1 MKVYECDRCGAY
13 VEQRALEL
21 LRMPYRG
28 IWRIGRRGHLC
39 PECAEGFGRWW
50 VAGKRTR
57 DERKEEVSGR

>member
-39 PECAEGFGRWW
+39 PECIRGLRTWFA
-50 VAGKRTR
+50 AGEKQKGG
-57 DERKEEVSGR
+57 E

>member
-1 MKVYECDRCGAY
+1 MKVYECDRCGRY

-39 PECAEGFGRWW
+39 PECVESFKEWFA
-50 VAGKRTR
+50 AGGNY
-57 DERKEEVSGR
+57 RKEAVEVTGR

>member
-1 MKVYECDRCGAY
+1 MKVYKCDRCGRY

-39 PECAEGFGRWW
+39 PECAGSFREWFAAGGNYRREAVEVTGR
-50 VAGKRTR
+50 
-57 DERKEEVSGR
+57 

>member
-1 MKVYECDRCGAY
+1 MKVYKCDRCGAY

-50 VAGKRTR
+50 VTGKRTR

>member
-1 MKVYECDRCGAY
+1 MKVYECDRCGRY

-39 PECAEGFGRWW
+39 PECAESFGRWW
-50 VAGKRTR
+50 VAGKGTG
-57 DERKEEVSGR
+57 DERKEEVIGR

>member
-39 PECAEGFGRWW
+39 PECAEGFGRRWA
-50 VAGKRTR
+50 AGGNY
-57 DERKEEVSGR
+57 RKEAVEVTGR